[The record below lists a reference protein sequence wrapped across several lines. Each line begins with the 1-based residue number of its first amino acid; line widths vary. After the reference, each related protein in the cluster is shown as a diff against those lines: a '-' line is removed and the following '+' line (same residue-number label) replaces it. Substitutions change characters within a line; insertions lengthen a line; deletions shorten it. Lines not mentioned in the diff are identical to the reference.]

1 MCEPP
6 IGWPEKIPW
15 NNFSGASRSKLTNCQ
30 TTENILSLLRAA
42 DINPATHIHRD
53 QTVQDSNANE
63 GGSDVVALDNNSDAL
78 VLIDNT
84 AGDNNENNIQVNISD
99 VDGAIGEHEKKR
111 KIWV

>member
-1 MCEPP
+1 MDFGLCV
-6 IGWPEKIPW
+6 W
-15 NNFSGASRSKLTNCQ
+15 AKLF
-30 TTENILSLLRAA
+30 
-42 DINPATHIHRD
+42 
-53 QTVQDSNANE
+53 
-63 GGSDVVALDNNSDAL
+63 NSDAL